1 MVQNDIL
8 FSRNFLISDTAQN
21 QLQFC
26 KRLPDVI
33 VIGVK
38 KCGTITLGKKTKN
51 ITLANMSFDFREIS
65 ELPPQHGCNW
75 RDSFL

>member
-38 KCGTITLGKKTKN
+38 KCGTITLGKMTKK
-51 ITLANMSFDFREIS
+51 I
-65 ELPPQHGCNW
+65 H
-75 RDSFL
+75 